1 MAEKQP
7 KKFIKAQGNII
18 QDTVIYFKLIIR
30 LMADPR
36 VNPFIKII
44 PIASVV
50 FVISPLDI
58 PGPIDDAAI
67 LGLGVLAFI
76 ELCPK
81 EVVDEHMRA
90 LNQTIGSQW
99 KDVPPSRG
107 QPATKDVI
115 EGEFRDKKS

>member
-18 QDTVIYFKLIIR
+18 QDTVTYFKLIIR

-50 FVISPLDI
+50 FVISPFDI

-67 LGLGVLAFI
+67 LGLGILAFI

-90 LNQTIGSQW
+90 LNQTIGGKWTDMPPKPGQ
-99 KDVPPSRG
+99 PPSE
-107 QPATKDVI
+107 DVI
-115 EGEFRDKKS
+115 EGEFHDKKS